1 MRIIQFDCVGG
12 ASGDMLLAAL
22 IDLGADVEKLRR
34 ALATLKIGKFEL
46 ASRKTV
52 DGGLRGVRVD
62 VRVPAPH
69 HGHHHRGL
77 NDITGIIRRS
87 TLPSEV
93 KQQSIAVFKR
103 LAVAEATVH
112 GTTPAR
118 IHFHEVGAV
127 DSIVDICGAC
137 LALHQLSIDSVV
149 VNPMPLGHGLIK
161 CAHGVLPSPAPA
173 TVELLK
179 GSPVV
184 QVDETH
190 ELVTP
195 TGAALLTTWRNASEL
210 PGGYSLA
217 GCGTGIG
224 HRRLATRPNIVR
236 AFLFES
242 VAVAVAAGQEEC
254 VVLECNLD
262 DMTPQL
268 VGELT
273 QRLMKLGALDVF
285 TTTVQMKKQ
294 RPGILLTVLCHPAQR
309 AKLIDTLFRASTTFG
324 VREHTTRRT
333 VLSRRLVPV
342 KTSYGRIRIKIGEWR
357 GRIVTRAPEYEDCLA
372 CADRH
377 EVPVKVVYAAAQSAA
392 QAIR

>member
-1 MRIIQFDCVGG
+1 M
-12 ASGDMLLAAL
+12 
-22 IDLGADVEKLRR
+22 
-34 ALATLKIGKFEL
+34 
-46 ASRKTV
+46 
-52 DGGLRGVRVD
+52 
-62 VRVPAPH
+62 
-69 HGHHHRGL
+69 
-77 NDITGIIRRS
+77 
-87 TLPSEV
+87 
-93 KQQSIAVFKR
+93 
-103 LAVAEATVH
+103 
-112 GTTPAR
+112 
-118 IHFHEVGAV
+118 
-127 DSIVDICGAC
+127 
-137 LALHQLSIDSVV
+137 
-149 VNPMPLGHGLIK
+149 
-161 CAHGVLPSPAPA
+161 
-173 TVELLK
+173 
-179 GSPVV
+179 
-184 QVDETH
+184 
-190 ELVTP
+190 
-195 TGAALLTTWRNASEL
+195 
-210 PGGYSLA
+210 
-217 GCGTGIG
+217 
-224 HRRLATRPNIVR
+224 
-236 AFLFES
+236 
-242 VAVAVAAGQEEC
+242 
-254 VVLECNLD
+254 VLECNLD